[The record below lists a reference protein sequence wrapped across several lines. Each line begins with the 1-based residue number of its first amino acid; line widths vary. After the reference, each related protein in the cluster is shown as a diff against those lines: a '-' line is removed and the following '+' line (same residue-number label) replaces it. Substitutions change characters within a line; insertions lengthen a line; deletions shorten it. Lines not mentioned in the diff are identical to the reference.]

1 MNCIFR
7 IARTLWLGRTAK
19 FCIVL
24 SAPKINRL
32 KLQSAQITGQFESIH
47 LCFPS
52 SLSVKVLSHCNQN
65 QTQDAVCSC
74 FTFHDQIR
82 NNYGTWS
89 ELEIK
94 KFARGIRIDFLYFWF
109 QYRTALSTVHTDLDK
124 TTEPDE
130 TLIQFRHPIHQIW
143 SFPMYHFWFLII
155 LLLLRY
161 YYPYARLLVFN
172 DNWMPCDRT
181 SYSTITSI
189 T

>member
-124 TTEPDE
+124 TTEPWNIN
-130 TLIQFRHPIHQIW
+130 TIPPPNSSNLVI
-143 SFPMYHFWFLII
+143 SYVS
-155 LLLLRY
+155 
-161 YYPYARLLVFN
+161 LLVF
-172 DNWMPCDRT
+172 DNT
-181 SYSTITSI
+181 TITKILLSLC
-189 T
+189 